1 MAKAGE
7 NEKLFIKK
15 MGVDKND
22 NPNIKGKLVFGNKKE
37 VNISVDGHFVYNN
50 KLFLVEIDSGNE
62 AKILAGQYILL
73 NLLYKEKKNLN
84 ISKNNCIFLVIHCF
98 KNYNPKRTEKNL
110 KLLKNKLNISIDFMV
125 FHQEDIS
132 NWQELINKIDNNCK

>member
-37 VNISVDGHFVYNN
+37 VNISVDGHFVHNN

-98 KNYNPKRTEKNL
+98 KNYNPKRTEKNF